1 MRIETNPDLQKPINY
16 DGESDEDNMEA
27 ET

>member
-1 MRIETNPDLQKPINY
+1 MRIETNPDLQKPLK
-16 DGESDEDNMEA
+16 DDEDEDDLMDA